1 MRSTVYDTERE
12 TRSNTFDADAA
23 VGTVRA
29 ECARADNDSAS
40 RTKPLVGAGGG
51 SAAHRGS
58 EEDCFSRT
66 KLLIGESGV
75 AALRKSRVIVFGI
88 GGVGGFV
95 VEALSRA
102 GIGALDIVDN
112 DTVSA
117 SNINRQL
124 FALHSTIGAYKVDVA
139 SARIRDIN
147 PECTV
152 TAHGC
157 FFLPDTADRFDFS
170 RWDYVV
176 DAVDTV
182 AAKIEIIK
190 RAKEAGTR
198 IVSSMGTGNKL
209 DASRFR
215 IGDIAETSVC
225 PLARVVRRE
234 LKKRGIENV
243 PVLYSTELPSIR
255 SAVPASISFV
265 PAAAGLLIAQKVVH
279 DLLEKA

>member
-1 MRSTVYDTERE
+1 MTAFDTESA
-12 TRSNTFDADAA
+12 TGAA
-23 VGTVRA
+23 T
-29 ECARADNDSAS
+29 
-40 RTKPLVGAGGG
+40 
-51 SAAHRGS
+51 SAADGERKDRS
-58 EEDCFSRT
+58 VRSDEERFSRT
-66 KLLIGESGV
+66 KMLIGDDGIET
-75 AALRKSRVIVFGI
+75 LQKSRVIVFGI

-102 GIGALDIVDN
+102 GIGSLDIVDN

-117 SNINRQL
+117 SNINRQIY
-124 FALHSTIGAYKVDVA
+124 ALDSTVGAYKVDVA
-139 SARIRDIN
+139 ASRIRDIN
-147 PECTV
+147 PECEV
-152 TAHGC
+152 TAHRC
-157 FFLPDTADRFDFS
+157 FFLPDTAGFFDFS

-190 RAKEAGTR
+190 RAKDAGTR
-198 IVSSMGTGNKL
+198 VISAMGTGNKF

-234 LKKRGIENV
+234 LKKRGIEKV
-243 PVLYSTELPSIR
+243 AVLYSTEMP
-255 SAVPASISFV
+255 AVREKPPASISFV
-265 PAAAGLLIAQKVVH
+265 PAAAGLLIAQKVVC

>member
-1 MRSTVYDTERE
+1 MRSTVYDTESE
-12 TRSNTFDADAA
+12 TRLNASDTDAA

-40 RTKPLVGAGGG
+40 RAKLFVEDDGG
-51 SAAHRGS
+51 STAYPES

-66 KLLIGESGV
+66 KLLIGEGGIE
-75 AALRKSRVIVFGI
+75 ALRKSRVIVFGI

-102 GIGALDIVDN
+102 GVGELDIVDN

-152 TAHGC
+152 TVHRC
-157 FFLPDTADRFDFS
+157 FFLPDTADRFDCS
-170 RWDYVV
+170 CWDYVV

-190 RAKEAGTR
+190 RAKDAGTR
-198 IVSSMGTGNKL
+198 VISSMGTGNKL

-243 PVLYSTELPSIR
+243 QALYSTEPPSVR

-265 PAAAGLLIAQKVVH
+265 PAFAGLLIAQKVVH
-279 DLLEKA
+279 DLLKKM

>member
-1 MRSTVYDTERE
+1 MCP
-12 TRSNTFDADAA
+12 AA
-23 VGTVRA
+23 
-29 ECARADNDSAS
+29 
-40 RTKPLVGAGGG
+40 
-51 SAAHRGS
+51 SAADGEHKGRS
-58 EEDCFSRT
+58 ARSDEDRFSRT
-66 KLLIGESGV
+66 RMLVGDDGV
-75 AALRKSRVIVFGI
+75 ETLQKSRVIVFGI

-117 SNINRQL
+117 SNINRQIY
-124 FALHSTIGAYKVDVA
+124 ALDSTVGAYKVDVA
-139 SARIRDIN
+139 AARIRDIN
-147 PECTV
+147 PECAV
-152 TAHGC
+152 TAHRC
-157 FFLPDTADRFDFS
+157 FFLPDTKDRFDFS

-190 RAKEAGTR
+190 RAKDAGTR

-215 IGDIAETSVC
+215 IADIAETSVC

-234 LKKRGIENV
+234 LKKKGIEKV
-243 PVLYSTELPSIR
+243 PVLYSTELPSVSR
-255 SAVPASISFV
+255 KVPASISFV
-265 PAAAGLLIAQKVVH
+265 PAAAGLLIAQKVVC